1 VRLSEK
7 CLTRPK
13 KWEHSLN
20 MSTQRSQKAVSG
32 SARCGTVIAVL
43 LMLPFVSAKAEWI
56 EKPTPE
62 FPMGVYY
69 QGLEGSVVV
78 SLTIDNSGRVTSSRV
93 IRSSGHP
100 ILDRLATAASMKWR
114 LAPHSVVPT
123 DLNVGR
129 LQLIRFRQSNSGY
142 AKSNVPGSSPFWKE
156 VRWRDL

>member
-1 VRLSEK
+1 
-7 CLTRPK
+7 
-13 KWEHSLN
+13 
-20 MSTQRSQKAVSG
+20 MSTQRSRKAVSG

-43 LMLPFVSAKAEWI
+43 LMLPFLSVKAEWI

-62 FPMGVYY
+62 FPLGVYY

-78 SLTIDNSGRVTSSRV
+78 SLTIDNNGRVTSSRV

-100 ILDRLATAASMKWR
+100 MLDRLATAASMKWR

-142 AKSNVPGSSPFWKE
+142 AKARVPGSSPFWKE